1 MMDNKYMPISLLVGV
16 IAMVWVFVCN
26 IYEWPSWA
34 GFIGWSVYFYGGAK
48 PEAIKTSG
56 PGFLLGA
63 FLAMAAVG
71 VMGMLPPDNPY
82 LAVIPVFF
90 LSFLMTFAQNID
102 WFQIAPATF
111 LGSATF
117 FGTGDVFDTIVVGFL
132 LGMVVLGLVTTYA
145 NKWLTNILS
154 K

>member
-1 MMDNKYMPISLLVGV
+1 MMNNKYMPISLLVGV

-26 IYEWPSWA
+26 AFGWPSWA
-34 GFIGWSVYFYGGAK
+34 GFIGWSIYFYGGAK

-63 FLAMAAVG
+63 VLAIAAVG
-71 VMGMLPPDNPY
+71 VMSMLPDNPY
-82 LAVIPVFF
+82 LVVIPVFF
-90 LSFLMTFAQNID
+90 LAFLMTYAQNIN

-117 FGTGDVFDTIVVGFL
+117 FGTGSVFDTLVVGFL
-132 LGMVVLGLVTTYA
+132 LGMVVLGLITTYV
-145 NKWLTNILS
+145 NKLLTNIVS